1 MHKDD
6 SDPAE
11 IIRYVRGER
20 VFGQGDPG
28 DATYLLE
35 AGRVTIHQLIDG
47 RPLELDAVE
56 PGEIFGEMAVLDGGR
71 RMATATAA
79 EDSVVLRLPASAF
92 HRKLVLADRFL
103 RALVMMVIKNIRN
116 SHRVFLR
123 RPRSLRDHVR
133 QMTALSGNVRRFA
146 ARLPDPELTADLVA
160 AVERLDAALA
170 DLGALAQ
177 RCPDQRHDI
186 ILDHNE
192 TDGVGLD
199 EVVGSE
205 SRRKVY
211 APAMADR
218 SIPR

>member
-1 MHKDD
+1 MHIDERD
-6 SDPAE
+6 SAE
-11 IIRYVRGER
+11 VIRFSRGER
-20 VFGQGDPG
+20 IFGQGEPG

-35 AGRVTIHQLIDG
+35 TGRVTIHQVIDG
-47 RPLELDAVE
+47 RPLDLDGIE

-92 HRKLVLADRFL
+92 QRKLVLADRFL
-103 RALVMMVIKNIRN
+103 RALVMMVIKNIRT

-123 RPRSLRDHVR
+123 RPRSFRDHVR
-133 QMTALSGNVRRFA
+133 QMNALSGNVRRFA
-146 ARLPDPELTADLVA
+146 ARLPDPDVADALGDTLG
-160 AVERLDAALA
+160 RLDAALA
-170 DLGALAQ
+170 ELGSLAQ

-186 ILDHNE
+186 VLDHAE

-211 APAMADR
+211 VP
-218 SIPR
+218 PRPQD